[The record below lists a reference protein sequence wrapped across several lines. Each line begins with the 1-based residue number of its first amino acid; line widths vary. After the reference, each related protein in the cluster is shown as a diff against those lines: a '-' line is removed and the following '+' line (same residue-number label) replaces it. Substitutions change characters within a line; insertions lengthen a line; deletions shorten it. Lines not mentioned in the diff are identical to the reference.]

1 MRGTIQRLRTER
13 GFGFIRAAD
22 GRQIFFHR
30 RALTTAE
37 VFDTLRIGLAV
48 EFDLQ
53 ANSVRLRAAR
63 LTVLPDLSTG
73 PPC

>member
-1 MRGTIQRLRTER
+1 MQGTIQSLRTER

-30 RALTTAE
+30 HALTAGE
-37 VFDTLRIGLAV
+37 IFDTLRIGLAV

-53 ANSVRLRAAR
+53 ASSVRLRAAN
-63 LTVLPDLSTG
+63 LMVIPD
-73 PPC
+73 PHA

>member
-1 MRGTIQRLRTER
+1 MIHGTIEKIVAER

-30 RALTTAE
+30 RALATTE
-37 VFDTLRIGLAV
+37 VFDTLRVGLTV

-53 ANSVRLRAAR
+53 VDSKRPRAAR
-63 LTVLPDLSTG
+63 LMVVPRSEA
-73 PPC
+73 